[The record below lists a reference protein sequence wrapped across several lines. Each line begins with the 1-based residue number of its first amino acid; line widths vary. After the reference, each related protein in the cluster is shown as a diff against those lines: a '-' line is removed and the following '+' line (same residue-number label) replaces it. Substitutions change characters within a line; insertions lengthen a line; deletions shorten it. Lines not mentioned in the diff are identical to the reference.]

1 MTSDISDDFCS
12 QIESK
17 HDDGAGGQLDVP
29 RLDAPLLR
37 GLSDHRQLPEDD
49 LSRQAEH
56 HQQAQL
62 LLHFL
67 C

>member
-1 MTSDISDDFCS
+1 MASG
-12 QIESK
+12 E
-17 HDDGAGGQLDVP
+17 LDVP
-29 RLDAPLLR
+29 RLNGPVLWY
-37 GLSDHRQLPEDD
+37 LSDHLQLPEDD
-49 LSRQAEH
+49 LTRQAEH